1 MNRSSKSSQAKQPS
15 SQSSSQPLE
24 SDSPQVSQHKKRG
37 GKRQQEEFG
46 MSETRF
52 WIRRLSKTGLRA
64 LHIAGIAMASAGV
77 LFQVESYPWQWWWML
92 AMTTGVLMMISEIMS
107 SRLWLIQLKGVLTFV
122 KLGLLASFVFLPEN
136 KPALYAT
143 VIIMSVFI
151 AHGPAGLRHY
161 SIWHRRR
168 IDEKKH
174 VKG

>member
-1 MNRSSKSSQAKQPS
+1 MTQSKKSETSSELPSQQQTKPELAHSSR
-15 SQSSSQPLE
+15 
-24 SDSPQVSQHKKRG
+24 KRG
-37 GKRQQEEFG
+37 KQEEFG

-64 LHIAGIAMASAGV
+64 LHITGIAMASAGI
-77 LFQVESYPWQWWWML
+77 LYQVESYQWQMWWML
-92 AMTTGVLMMISEIMS
+92 AMATGVLMMISEILS

-122 KLGLLASFVFLPEN
+122 KLGLLASFIIIPES
-136 KPALYAT
+136 KPALFAT
-143 VIIMSVFI
+143 ILILSVFI

>member
-1 MNRSSKSSQAKQPS
+1 MTRATKPENATE
-15 SQSSSQPLE
+15 SSSLHE
-24 SDSPQVSQHKKRG
+24 TKAGHAHSSRKRG
-37 GKRQQEEFG
+37 KQEEFG

-64 LHIAGIAMASAGV
+64 LHITGIAMASAGI
-77 LFQVESYPWQWWWML
+77 LYQVESYQWQMWWML
-92 AMTTGVLMMISEIMS
+92 AMATGVLMMISEILS
-107 SRLWLIQLKGVLTFV
+107 SKLWLIQLKGVLTFV
-122 KLGLLASFVFLPEN
+122 KLGLLASFIILPEN
-136 KPALYAT
+136 KPVLFAT
-143 VIIMSVFI
+143 ILILSVFI

>member
-1 MNRSSKSSQAKQPS
+1 MTQSKKPETSSELPSQKQTKPELAHSSR
-15 SQSSSQPLE
+15 
-24 SDSPQVSQHKKRG
+24 KRG
-37 GKRQQEEFG
+37 KQEEFG

-64 LHIAGIAMASAGV
+64 LHITGIAMASAGI
-77 LFQVESYPWQWWWML
+77 LYQVESYQWQMWWML
-92 AMTTGVLMMISEIMS
+92 AMATGVLMMISEILS

-122 KLGLLASFVFLPEN
+122 KLGLLASFIIIPES
-136 KPALYAT
+136 KPALFAT
-143 VIIMSVFI
+143 ILILSVFI